1 VHTYYTSPEYPDEAT
16 PDGEAAVMIC
26 RDDDG
31 PRLLIMSGE
40 RVIVNLP
47 LPPCEGM
54 VIGYVLDLSARDT
67 LHANEHEQVAD
78 VQHIAPQLAPP
89 AATTVLPPAYP
100 PPSYPPPSAMRQPRA
115 LP

>member
-1 VHTYYTSPEYPDEAT
+1 MHAYYTSPEYPNEAT
-16 PDGEAAVMIC
+16 PDSEAAIMIC

-31 PRLLIMSGE
+31 PRMLITSGE

-54 VIGYVLDLSARDT
+54 VIGYALDLSARDT
-67 LHANEHEQVAD
+67 LHANEHEHVPGW
-78 VQHIAPQLAPP
+78 QHLAPQLAP
-89 AATTVLPPAYP
+89 TTTDLLLPPAYP
-100 PPSYPPPSAMRQPRA
+100 PPSTMRQPRA

>member
-1 VHTYYTSPEYPDEAT
+1 MHTYYTSPDYPNEAT
-16 PDGEAAVMIC
+16 SDGEAAVMIC

-31 PRLLIMSGE
+31 PRLLITSGQ

-54 VIGYVLDLSARDT
+54 VIGYALDLSARET
-67 LHANEHEQVAD
+67 LHANEHEHMAD
-78 VQHIAPQLAPP
+78 LQQMPAQLAPP
-89 AATTVLPPAYP
+89 AATNLLPPTYP
-100 PPSYPPPSAMRQPRA
+100 PPSVMRPPRA